1 MTAQHA
7 DRPIA
12 AAIDIGSNS
21 IKMTIGRPDGV
32 GGVEQID
39 WASEVVR
46 LGQDLDRTGRLDDDR
61 IEIAID
67 TLKRFAERARV
78 HGASRILAVATEA
91 TRSAQ
96 NGKAFLERVR
106 RETGIEVRL
115 LSGLDE
121 AALTFRG
128 LGATTDLSGRV
139 VVADIGGG
147 STEVIVADGG
157 TVKGARSIPLGSGRL
172 TDRLVHAD
180 PPTSEELA
188 LVEADAAAAIA
199 RVAKAVRLPVGP
211 DVRLIVVGGT
221 GEFMARL
228 VPDERAIQP
237 QTVRQVLG
245 KLAVLTTA
253 ELADEIEAPEARAR
267 VLPAGIAIVA
277 AIADRIGTEQIQVAR
292 SGIRT
297 GLLLQAFAHP
307 GQPDRGRGSGKQTSH
322 RKQEAGARPTPR
334 ASASGMPIFQD
345 AMLSLI
351 AERWARLKA
360 LVPRALDANDPEG
373 VHDVR
378 VASRRLRAAMD
389 VAGPVFPHK
398 WFRTLHREAKAVT
411 RELGAVRD
419 LDVMVESLRAD
430 WDAAPLTERPG
441 IDRLIAHVEAERC
454 KAREEMEAY
463 LCALL
468 GGPFWGE
475 VERRF
480 GPLEAPSEPEERQG
494 EEGA

>member
-1 MTAQHA
+1 VDAA
-7 DRPIA
+7 RPIA

-46 LGQDLDRTGRLDDDR
+46 LGQDLDRTGRLDDER

-115 LSGLDE
+115 LTGLEE

-147 STEVIVADGG
+147 STELIVADGG
-157 TVKGARSIPLGSGRL
+157 VVEGARSIPLGSGRL

-180 PPTSEELA
+180 PPTAEELA
-188 LVEADAAAAIA
+188 ATEAQAAAAIA
-199 RVAKAVRLPVGP
+199 RVGKALRLPTGP
-211 DVRLIVVGGT
+211 DVRFIVVGGT

-237 QTVRQVLG
+237 RAIRQVLG

-253 ELADEIEAPEARAR
+253 ELADEIDAPEARAR

-277 AIADRIGTEQIQVAR
+277 AIADRIGTEHVQVAR

-297 GLLLQAFAHP
+297 GLLLQAFIEQGIP
-307 GQPDRGRGSGKQTSH
+307 GRNDARGK
-322 RKQEAGARPTPR
+322 RKPRRNHAAGARPEPHVG
-334 ASASGMPIFQD
+334 AGGEAPFHD
-345 AMLSLI
+345 AMKPLI
-351 AERWARLKA
+351 AERWARLRVEIPA
-360 LVPRALDANDPEG
+360 AIAGDDSES

-378 VASRRLRAAMD
+378 VSSRRLRAAMD
-389 VAGPVFPHK
+389 VAAPAFPQA
-398 WFRTLHREAKAVT
+398 WFRRLHREARIIT

-419 LDVMVESLRAD
+419 LDVLLEALRAD
-430 WDAAPLTERPG
+430 RDAAPLTEHPG
-441 IDRLIAHVEAERC
+441 IDRLIDHIECERRG
-454 KAREEMEAY
+454 ARAEMEAY
-463 LCALL
+463 LEALL
-468 GGPFWGE
+468 KGPLWGE
-475 VERRF
+475 VTRHF
-480 GPLEAPSEPEERQG
+480 GPLEQPARQNAPDEETSP
-494 EEGA
+494 

>member
-1 MTAQHA
+1 MNRQ
-7 DRPIA
+7 DSGRPIV

-46 LGQDLDRTGRLDDDR
+46 LGQDLERTGRLDDER

-78 HGASRILAVATEA
+78 HGATRILAVATEA

-96 NGKAFLERVR
+96 NGKPFLQRVR
-106 RETGIEVRL
+106 RETGIDVRL
-115 LSGLDE
+115 LDGLEE

-147 STEVIVADGG
+147 STELIVATGG
-157 TVKGARSIPLGSGRL
+157 VVEGARSIPLGSGRL

-180 PPTSEELA
+180 PPTPEELA
-188 LVEADAAAAIA
+188 STEAEAAAAIA
-199 RVAKAVRLPVGP
+199 RVAKPLRLPLGP

-228 VPDERAIQP
+228 VPDERTIAPRTI
-237 QTVRQVLG
+237 RQLLG

-253 ELADEIEAPEARAR
+253 ELADEIDAPEARAR
-267 VLPAGIAIVA
+267 VLPAGIAIVS
-277 AIADRIGTEQIQVAR
+277 AIADGIETEHVQVAR

-297 GLLLQAFAHP
+297 GLLLQAFAEQRGVSRDDGP
-307 GQPDRGRGSGKQTSH
+307 GKRKPRRKHQPAELS
-322 RKQEAGARPTPR
+322 EAPEGAKTALPFR
-334 ASASGMPIFQD
+334 D
-345 AMLSLI
+345 AMKSLI
-351 AERWARLKA
+351 AERWARLWA
-360 LVPRALDANDPEG
+360 VIPAARAGEDSEG

-389 VAGPVFPHK
+389 VAAPVFPHR
-398 WFRTLHREAKAVT
+398 WFKTLHREAKTVT
-411 RELGAVRD
+411 RELGLVRD
-419 LDVMVESLRAD
+419 LDVMLEALRAD
-430 WDAAPLTERPG
+430 RAAAPCTEHQG
-441 IDRLIAHVEAERC
+441 IDRLIGHVERERHA
-454 KAREEMEAY
+454 ARVEMEAY
-463 LCALL
+463 LDALL
-468 GGPFWGE
+468 HGPVWGE
-475 VERRF
+475 VARRF
-480 GPLEAPSEPEERQG
+480 GPLELPVEPDVSVEE
-494 EEGA
+494 EHA